1 MNDNRK
7 ELTEGMKDSI
17 PIALGYFA
25 VAFSLGIVAGKVG
38 LTPMQGFL
46 SSILNHASAGE
57 YAEFTVI
64 GAGAP
69 YLEMAIVILVT
80 NARYL
85 LMSCALSQ
93 KFAPGSPMLHRILTG
108 FGITDEIFGISIARK
123 GYLNPYYSYGAML
136 LAIPA
141 WAAGTAIGIAAG
153 NILPTAV
160 VSALSVALYGMFLAI
175 IIPPAK
181 EDKVVLGLVII
192 SFLVSFL
199 FGRIPVTAKLSGS
212 TRTILLTVV
221 ISAAAAICFPRREDP
236 QNRSI

>member
-1 MNDNRK
+1 MNNNRK

-38 LTPMQGFL
+38 LTPLQGFL

-69 YLEMAIVILVT
+69 YLEMALVILVT

-93 KFAPGSPMLHRILTG
+93 KFAPDSPMLHRILTG

-181 EDKVVLGLVII
+181 ENKIVLGLVLF
-192 SFLVSFL
+192 SFLASFL
-199 FGRIPVTAKLSGS
+199 LGKIPVAAQLSGS

-221 ISAAAAICFPRREDP
+221 ISAAAAIFFPRKEEK
-236 QNRSI
+236 QQ